1 MTKRPEL
8 LQKDEGKKV
17 APPEIATNSMP
28 IPVPVKDWNPNP
40 LEDDT
45 IDLMELLATLWRYK
59 WLIMLFP
66 VLGIIGAYTTVQ
78 FLPVVYQTQVTFLQ
92 ISGNGGS
99 SNIGKLGALASL
111 AGVSLPENSS
121 TMLTDNIEVVLKSR
135 GFAEL
140 IVEEMD
146 LLPVIFS
153 KIYDPETQTYDLAK
167 PELGPPKPIDGAG
180 AVMGALE
187 FGKTSEGAKFIK
199 VNWDD
204 PVIATELANYSLKAL
219 EMYLSENTLTASKKN
234 LQFIEKQLEKA
245 EKELRVGEEA
255 LRKFNNDKK
264 FFFKFTESEVLAKAL
279 VEMQA
284 MHAKAEVDK
293 EVMLQFRNQQS
304 PQVQQLS
311 LGNEALQRQIKNY
324 STILQ
329 KRSNQ
334 VGTLTFEKEFLTKE
348 LEVYQEIYK
357 QLRIQ
362 LEQQRLEASKD
373 ETLFRIIDP
382 ALEPGSPSKP
392 RKRLIVALSA
402 VVSLF
407 FGIFLVFLIEFVRN
421 YRERME

>member
-8 LQKDEGKKV
+8 IQKDEGKKV

-66 VLGIIGAYTTVQ
+66 VLGIIGSYTTVQ

-99 SNIGKLGALASL
+99 SNIGRLGALASL

-187 FGKTSEGAKFIK
+187 FGKTSEGAKFIAA
-199 VNWDD
+199 NWND

-219 EMYLSENTLTASKKN
+219 ETYLSGNTLTASKKN
-234 LQFIEKQLEKA
+234 LKFIEKQLEKA

-311 LGNEALQRQIKNY
+311 LGNEALQRQIQNY

-382 ALEPGSPSKP
+382 ALEPESPSKP

-402 VVSLF
+402 VGSLF